1 MLKSLRH
8 QPVLLFLLKAFGLY
22 VLWYILYEIWLHP
35 QGKMDLLLIDNLIF
49 LSSGILELLGF
60 RLIEQPLYNEAIRTM
75 GIDGSHGVWIGD
87 PCNGLTLF
95 ALFTGFIIAYP
106 GPLIRKL
113 IYIPIGI
120 IIIHFMNVLRI
131 VSLSVITLYAPE
143 YLEINHTYTFTIL
156 VYTCVFI
163 LWIIWTNKFSKTKI
177 TG

>member
-1 MLKSLRH
+1 MLNFLRNY
-8 QPVLLFLLKAFGLY
+8 PVFLFLLKAFGLY
-22 VLWYILYEIWLHP
+22 ITWYILYEIWLHP
-35 QGKMDLLLIDNLIF
+35 QGKMDLLLINNLIL
-49 LSSGILELLGF
+49 LSSKILKLIGF
-60 RLIEQPLYNEAIRTM
+60 RLIEQPIYNEVIRTM
-75 GIDGSHGVWIGD
+75 GIDGSHGLWIGD
-87 PCNGLTLF
+87 ACNGLTLF

-120 IIIHFMNVLRI
+120 IVIHFMNVLRI

-163 LWIIWTNKFSKTKI
+163 LWILWANKFSKTKI
-177 TG
+177 TD